1 MSELALSPFIAPYTD
16 AFCRALSEAGGVVLN
31 RAGDITTSMFYRSKE
46 GITIARIVQMV
57 DVSTRHAQV
66 FMLNEVT
73 GEYTNGNGTL
83 WPLTHI
89 AYHTIQSAWVPLH
102 RAILNIVDDFLTDVL
117 PDPRPRLAHPERLR
131 TLVLCEELGDQWAT
145 YWKQTQCA
153 RPNKRHRSNT
163 WRLINV

>member
-1 MSELALSPFIAPYTD
+1 MSDLALSPFIAPYAD
-16 AFCRALSEAGGVVLN
+16 AFCRALSEAGGVVLDS
-31 RAGDITTSMFYRSKE
+31 AWGITTSMIYRSKE
-46 GITIARIVQMV
+46 GIAIARIVQMV
-57 DVSTRHAQV
+57 DVSTGNAQV

-89 AYHTIQSAWVPLH
+89 AYHAIQSAWVPLH

-131 TLVLCEELGDQWAT
+131 TLVLCEEIGDQWAT
-145 YWKQTQCA
+145 YWKQAQA
-153 RPNKRHRSNT
+153 IDR
-163 WRLINV
+163 INGVLVHVTECS